1 MESTSRC
8 SDLSA
13 KPITL
18 LGVLAG
24 NRGPARCPI
33 GLRRQFGPLSQY
45 DNGSTV
51 LHPARRRRF
60 LRNESVSAIDL
71 NWSSHPCFRSAV
83 PVSRGT

>member
-13 KPITL
+13 KPIML

-33 GLRRQFGPLSQY
+33 GLRHQFGLLSR
-45 DNGSTV
+45 
-51 LHPARRRRF
+51 A
-60 LRNESVSAIDL
+60 ESL
-71 NWSSHPCFRSAV
+71 
-83 PVSRGT
+83 